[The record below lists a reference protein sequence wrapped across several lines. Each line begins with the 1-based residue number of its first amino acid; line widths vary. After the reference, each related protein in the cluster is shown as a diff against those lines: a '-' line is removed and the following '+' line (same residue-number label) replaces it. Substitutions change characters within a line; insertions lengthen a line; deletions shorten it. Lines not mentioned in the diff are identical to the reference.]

1 MVNTLLKAEPQLA
14 IVGLVDPA
22 PEAALARVPEKDR
35 GSVGVFQTIGEMVGA
50 TRPDALAIG
59 SRCDSHAR
67 LAIEASAFGLP
78 LFLEK
83 PVATRM
89 EDALALEEAF
99 RSNPCPVLVS
109 FPLRASLVCQHD
121 RRQGSAL
128 RRRHT
133 PGRKLFGHGARWGS
147 LPGSSAHG
155 PAKRLCLPGR
165 QSLRRARTIF
175 RRPPGVTGDD
185 VKIL

>member
-1 MVNTLLKAEPQLA
+1 MVE
-14 IVGLVDPA
+14 
-22 PEAALARVPEKDR
+22 
-35 GSVGVFQTIGEMVGA
+35 A

-99 RSNPCPVLVS
+99 RSDPCPVLVS
-109 FPLRASLVCQHD
+109 FPLRASLVCQ
-121 RRQGSAL
+121 Q
-128 RRRHT
+128 
-133 PGRKLFGHGARWGS
+133 
-147 LPGSSAHG
+147 
-155 PAKRLCLPGR
+155 AKRLLDLKTAGGIEHLLAVNYVPYGKNYFDMWYR
-165 QSLRRARTIF
+165 DYS
-175 RRPPGVTGDD
+175 VTQGLF
-185 VKIL
+185 I